1 MISAIFVDR
10 PRLAVVIAVVITIAG
25 LLALTRIPVAQ
36 LPDIVPP
43 QVQVSATYPGASA
56 AVVEASVAQPI
67 EAQVVGV
74 DKMLYMKSTSAD
86 DGSYNLTVS
95 FALGSDPDI
104 NTVNVNNRVQT
115 ALAQLPSEVQLQGLT
130 VQKKSSAVLQFLSL
144 YSDTG
149 QQDPLFITNYA
160 VINIMDVLS
169 RIPGIGQARIFG
181 ALNYSM
187 RIWFDTH
194 RLDNLQLVPADI
206 ISAIQTQNVQAPV
219 GRIGARPIGQDQQF
233 QLNIQTQGRLASAEQ
248 FGNIVLRANP
258 DGSLLH
264 VRDVARIEL
273 GAQNEDVE
281 GRFNDQPAVAIGLY
295 LSPGANAVTTASAVI
310 ATMDRLSKRFPPGLH
325 YVVNYDTTTFV
336 RATMEDVLITLAIAF
351 VLVIIVVFVFL
362 GSARATIIPAVA
374 VPVSVIGTFAVLLV
388 LGYSANTVSLLA
400 LVLAIGI
407 LVDDAIV
414 VVENVERVI
423 DENPSLSPAQA
434 TKQAMAEITAPIIA
448 ITLVLLSVFVP
459 VAFIGGISGQLFRQF
474 AVTISIAMLIS
485 ALNALSLSPALCAI
499 FLRHRGERRG
509 PMAWVMRRIDNVR
522 DGYAAIVG
530 RLVRVAVFG
539 VVVIAASAAAIWA
552 IALRTPTAF
561 LPEEDQG
568 AFFVIV
574 QLPDG
579 ASVNRTGEAV
589 SRVTKLLMQMPQ
601 VEKVFAIVG
610 FSIID
615 SVNESNMGFIVPLLK
630 PFADRRGASNSAQA
644 LIGRVFAQGS
654 QVRNA
659 NVIAFNLPP
668 IIGLSTTGGFEYELE
683 ALEGQEPAA
692 MNSVMQGLI
701 ANANRAPQ
709 LARVF
714 STYTAGNPSI
724 FLNIDREKA
733 QALGLAMTDVF
744 RALQATLG
752 GFYINNFNL
761 FGRVWQV
768 NIEGE
773 AADRRDV
780 SSLWQ
785 IYIRNKYGAAVPL
798 RSLAEA
804 QIVVGPQVITRYN
817 NYRAVPIQGGPSS
830 GTSSG
835 TALTAMAEVSQQTLP
850 GGYGYEWTGTAYQE
864 VTAAGQ
870 TGAILGLSVLFAFL
884 FLVGLYESWI
894 IPIPVLLSVPIA
906 VLGAFAG
913 ILIWRLSLDLYAQIG
928 LVVLIAL
935 SAKNGILIVEFAK
948 DQREQGK
955 DIIDAAV
962 LGARMRF
969 RAVMMT
975 SFAFILG
982 VYPLVVA
989 QGAAE
994 ISRHDVGTPVFAG
1007 MIAASAVGI
1016 FVIPMLY
1023 VTFQNLRERSGAW
1036 LMASYGLI
1044 RSRVTK
1050 EAQAQLKPPE

>member
-1 MISAIFVDR
+1 
-10 PRLAVVIAVVITIAG
+10 
-25 LLALTRIPVAQ
+25 
-36 LPDIVPP
+36 
-43 QVQVSATYPGASA
+43 
-56 AVVEASVAQPI
+56 
-67 EAQVVGV
+67 
-74 DKMLYMKSTSAD
+74 
-86 DGSYNLTVS
+86 
-95 FALGSDPDI
+95 
-104 NTVNVNNRVQT
+104 
-115 ALAQLPSEVQLQGLT
+115 
-130 VQKKSSAVLQFLSL
+130 
-144 YSDTG
+144 
-149 QQDPLFITNYA
+149 
-160 VINIMDVLS
+160 
-169 RIPGIGQARIFG
+169 
-181 ALNYSM
+181 
-187 RIWFDTH
+187 
-194 RLDNLQLVPADI
+194 
-206 ISAIQTQNVQAPV
+206 
-219 GRIGARPIGQDQQF
+219 
-233 QLNIQTQGRLASAEQ
+233 
-248 FGNIVLRANP
+248 
-258 DGSLLH
+258 
-264 VRDVARIEL
+264 
-273 GAQNEDVE
+273 
-281 GRFNDQPAVAIGLY
+281 
-295 LSPGANAVTTASAVI
+295 
-310 ATMDRLSKRFPPGLH
+310 
-325 YVVNYDTTTFV
+325 
-336 RATMEDVLITLAIAF
+336 
-351 VLVIIVVFVFL
+351 
-362 GSARATIIPAVA
+362 
-374 VPVSVIGTFAVLLV
+374 
-388 LGYSANTVSLLA
+388 
-400 LVLAIGI
+400 
-407 LVDDAIV
+407 
-414 VVENVERVI
+414 
-423 DENPSLSPAQA
+423 
-434 TKQAMAEITAPIIA
+434 
-448 ITLVLLSVFVP
+448 
-459 VAFIGGISGQLFRQF
+459 
-474 AVTISIAMLIS
+474 
-485 ALNALSLSPALCAI
+485 
-499 FLRHRGERRG
+499 
-509 PMAWVMRRIDNVR
+509 
-522 DGYAAIVG
+522 
-530 RLVRVAVFG
+530 
-539 VVVIAASAAAIWA
+539 
-552 IALRTPTAF
+552 
-561 LPEEDQG
+561 
-568 AFFVIV
+568 
-574 QLPDG
+574 LPDG
-579 ASVNRTGEAV
+579 ASVSRTGESV
-589 SRVTKLLMQMPQ
+589 SRVTKLLKQMPQ
-601 VEKVFAIVG
+601 VDKVFAIVG

-630 PFADRRGASNSAQA
+630 PFADRKRASDSAQA
-644 LIGRVFAQGS
+644 LIGRVFAEGS
-654 QVRNA
+654 QVRSA

-724 FLNIDREKA
+724 FLNINREKA
-733 QALGLAMTDVF
+733 QALGLALTDVF

-773 AADRRDV
+773 AADRRDI
-780 SSLWQ
+780 SSLWK

-798 RSLAEA
+798 RSIAEA

-817 NYRAVPIQGGPSS
+817 NYRAIPIQGGPSS

-835 TALTAMAEVSQQTLP
+835 TALAAMAEVSQQTLP
-850 GGYGYEWTGTAYQE
+850 AGYGYEWTGTAYQE

-870 TGAILGLSVLFAFL
+870 TGAILGLAVLFAFL

-948 DQREQGK
+948 DQREKGK

-1016 FVIPMLY
+1016 FIIPMLY

-1036 LMASYGLI
+1036 LTASFRLV
-1044 RSRVTK
+1044 RSRVMKKT
-1050 EAQAQLKPPE
+1050 QA